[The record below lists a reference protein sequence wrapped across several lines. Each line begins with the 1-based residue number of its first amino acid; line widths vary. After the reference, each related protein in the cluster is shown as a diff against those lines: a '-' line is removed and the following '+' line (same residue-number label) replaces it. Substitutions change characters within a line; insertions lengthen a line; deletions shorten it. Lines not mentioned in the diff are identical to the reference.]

1 MVKAHEVTP
10 EESARTGFYVL
21 RGFLDAATQDAF
33 LAEALHLAEVAPFLY
48 PTMRDGRPLSVKV
61 SSFGER
67 GWWADGEGYRY
78 IERHPSGVAFPPI
91 PEVIRDKAE
100 MALVT
105 AASASSRLRVG
116 WRFSPWGIRSIEEHA
131 QEVDTCLVNLY
142 AHDAVLG
149 WHVDQTERDR
159 TSPIVT
165 FSIGAACTFTL
176 RMEVGGEMRTFR
188 HRLNSGDAVVMAG
201 PSRLAEH
208 SVADVRD
215 DPQAGLFGGSY
226 NPVQKFYP
234 DCRLSFTV
242 RRTGLAP
249 A

>member
-1 MVKAHEVTP
+1 MKATEITP

-21 RGFLDAATQDAF
+21 RGFLDAAAQDAF
-33 LAEALHLAEVAPFLY
+33 VAEARRLAEVAQFLH
-48 PTMRDGRPLSVKV
+48 PTMPDGRPLSVKV

-67 GWWADGEGYRY
+67 GWWADREGYRY

-91 PEVIRDKAE
+91 PEVVLAE
-100 MALVT
+100 T
-105 AASASSRLRVG
+105 SRALRVCPAAKAPG
-116 WRFSPWGIRSIEEHA
+116 LH
-131 QEVDTCLVNLY
+131 EVDTCLVNLY

-159 TSPIVT
+159 TSPIAT
-165 FSIGAACTFTL
+165 FSIGAACTFSL
-176 RMEVGGEMRTFR
+176 RMEVGGEARTFR

-226 NPVQKFYP
+226 NPLKDRADV
-234 DCRLSFTV
+234 RLSFTV

>member
-1 MVKAHEVTP
+1 MKATEITP

-33 LAEALHLAEVAPFLY
+33 VAEARHLAEVAPFLH

-67 GWWADGEGYRY
+67 GWWADREGYRY

-91 PEVIRDKAE
+91 PDVVRKQAE
-100 MALVT
+100 RAVFIVND
-105 AASASSRLRVG
+105 AVQG
-116 WRFSPWGIRSIEEHA
+116 P
-131 QEVDTCLVNLY
+131 DTCLVNLY

-165 FSIGAACTFTL
+165 FSIGAACTFSL

>member
-1 MVKAHEVTP
+1 MKAAEITP
-10 EESARTGFYVL
+10 EETARTGFYVL

-33 LAEALHLAEVAPFLY
+33 VAEARRLAEVAPFLY

-67 GWWADGEGYRY
+67 GWWADREGYRY
-78 IERHPSGVAFPPI
+78 VERHPSGVAFPPI
-91 PEVIRDKAE
+91 PEV
-100 MALVT
+100 ALAATDRALRT
-105 AASASSRLRVG
+105 AGHTRTETRL
-116 WRFSPWGIRSIEEHA
+116 H
-131 QEVDTCLVNLY
+131 EVDTCLVNLY

-159 TSPIVT
+159 TSPLVT
-165 FSIGAACTFTL
+165 FSIGAACTFSL
-176 RMEVGGEMRTFR
+176 RMEVDGETRTFR
-188 HRLNSGDAVVMAG
+188 HRLGSGDAVVMAG

-215 DPQAGLFGGSY
+215 DPQAGLFGGAY
-226 NPVQKFYP
+226 NPVRATYP

-242 RRTGLAP
+242 RRSGFAG
-249 A
+249 AEC